1 MSLNGN
7 MTLNLNVPV
16 STDQDFTIISK
27 RSNVIFNGTYT
38 NLYHNLNVDADAG
51 TRVELRGEASYINTL
66 TKDGMGTLVLAADN
80 RYIQHVHLHEGALHL
95 GSDKSLGGAV
105 LVLGN
110 NDLRNQVVSLQ
121 ALTKDLVLTNDFP
134 G

>member
-1 MSLNGN
+1 M
-7 MTLNLNVPV
+7 
-16 STDQDFTIISK
+16 
-27 RSNVIFNGTYT
+27 
-38 NLYHNLNVDADAG
+38 
-51 TRVELRGEASYINTL
+51 
-66 TKDGMGTLVLAADN
+66 LAADN

-121 ALTKDLVLTNDFP
+121 ALTKDLVLTNDFSWLNTNLNITGSMP
-134 G
+134 LRWRPATR